1 LTAATTH
8 WTVPLRDRKSFPWE
22 WRVVPRGLG
31 LPISGLRLGN
41 HGQTIGR
48 WLRQSRKY
56 CGRSGRLFQDDK
68 RTWKGRGKAQSMV
81 IPCILSRTC
90 HRGKNTIGPEVDQAK
105 GVFTRSEP
113 AHWSFLQHMWP
124 KATWERFIGQPW
136 VLKL

>member
-1 LTAATTH
+1 MGMARRTPRPWPSHFRIAIGEPRPNYWSLAEA
-8 WTVPLRDRKSFPWE
+8 KS
-22 WRVVPRGLG
+22 L
-31 LPISGLRLGN
+31 
-41 HGQTIGR
+41 
-48 WLRQSRKY
+48 QSY

-113 AHWSFLQHMWP
+113 EHWSFLQHMWP